1 MPTLPFNDLCE
12 GGDDYIFQKTRN
24 LVATENDLL
33 AVGACAANA
42 TLTSTASS
50 PRQASL
56 HRKALPQPFHHHTDN
71 GQFLP

>member
-42 TLTSTASS
+42 TLTSTASCPTAGVTS
-50 PRQASL
+50 PQSASSAISPP
-56 HRKALPQPFHHHTDN
+56 HR
-71 GQFLP
+71 